1 LETQAPL
8 NGLVVLDLTRVLAGP
23 YCTMLLAELGARVIK
38 IERPGVGDDSRQF
51 GPFMGGKSAYFMS
64 LNREKESIALDL
76 KDQEDR
82 SLFDG
87 LLAQADVLVENYA
100 PGVMERL
107 GYGWDVL
114 HRRYPRLV
122 MASISGFGQ
131 TGPYAS
137 YPAYDLIVQGMGG
150 VMSITGHP
158 DQPPTRVGT
167 SVGDITAALFAANG
181 IQAALLKRTQTQK
194 GSRVD
199 VSMLDCQVALLEN
212 AIARCLSTGQAPTPL
227 GARHP
232 SITPFD
238 TFRSSDGY
246 LTIAAGNDDLF
257 ARLCE
262 VLDLSAVA
270 SMDMYA
276 TNEARTKHVDSLK
289 ALMEAKLVQKT
300 TEEWVDLLRA
310 AGIPA
315 GPIQDVKEVLQDPQI
330 AARGMLVTADDPEA
344 GEITMPGNPIQLND
358 VPTSSQRRPAPTLDG
373 DRSRILKDFG
383 LSEPTKSRGS

>member
-1 LETQAPL
+1 METQAPL

-114 HRRYPRLV
+114 HRCYPRLV

-181 IQAALLKRTQTQK
+181 SKLPCSREHRPNKVAGWMSVCSTARSRCLRTP
-194 GSRVD
+194 SRD
-199 VSMLDCQVALLEN
+199 VSPLD
-212 AIARCLSTGQAPTPL
+212 
-227 GARHP
+227 
-232 SITPFD
+232 
-238 TFRSSDGY
+238 
-246 LTIAAGNDDLF
+246 
-257 ARLCE
+257 
-262 VLDLSAVA
+262 
-270 SMDMYA
+270 
-276 TNEARTKHVDSLK
+276 
-289 ALMEAKLVQKT
+289 KL
-300 TEEWVDLLRA
+300 
-310 AGIPA
+310 
-315 GPIQDVKEVLQDPQI
+315 
-330 AARGMLVTADDPEA
+330 
-344 GEITMPGNPIQLND
+344 
-358 VPTSSQRRPAPTLDG
+358 QRRLGRVTL
-373 DRSRILKDFG
+373 RLLHSIHSAHL
-383 LSEPTKSRGS
+383 TAT